1 MQTDRSPRPVQTRI
15 DCIQASTSPDP
26 TLPRLRP
33 PEGRAVRQA
42 QPTMDCPACPS
53 SNPPLRLS
61 LSTVLP
67 QPRLQVGPAGLTN
80 GALPDAPGA
89 AAVRRSSSEPLSS
102 FTGSLDQPRRALEE
116 VRQRLDDSRRQVAA
130 AASDAEQRS
139 DESLS
144 LTERAEASARESL
157 ERTVDF
163 ATRLDQLA
171 QTLNAIAQ
179 RATAL
184 SPDLDALTSDALPS
198 SPDSLTSAS
207 RTDSMRHT
215 IRQLILASRR
225 VSAAVD
231 RHRESVAS
239 ASAAAAPAPA
249 SPPVPAPAVHARMP
263 VILPSPI
270 ARPSSTSFLAPP
282 DPLSSP
288 SRRFTASPLPL
299 SPLSPAPAPV
309 RENYAGEHA
318 QLERIAALQRDIQYR
333 ASELRQLRLRGRE
346 LEREGRRVALDGAE
360 AVAAGGGE
368 GDEGE
373 KEEDDEDDGQEGA
386 REGGAPL
393 ARALR
398 LPRAELF
405 AGASETSPRRQRVA
419 AAEHRAE
426 GTGPKRSTT
435 LAEARR
441 DYGVWAFCGR

>member
-1 MQTDRSPRPVQTRI
+1 MFAVQ
-15 DCIQASTSPDP
+15 
-26 TLPRLRP
+26 
-33 PEGRAVRQA
+33 
-42 QPTMDCPACPS
+42 PA
-53 SNPPLRLS
+53 
-61 LSTVLP
+61 
-67 QPRLQVGPAGLTN
+67 
-80 GALPDAPGA
+80 
-89 AAVRRSSSEPLSS
+89 RSSFEPFSS

-130 AASDAEQRS
+130 AASDAEQRP

-184 SPDLDALTSDALPS
+184 SPDLDTLTSDASPS

-249 SPPVPAPAVHARMP
+249 SPPAPGPAVHARMP

-270 ARPSSTSFLAPP
+270 AQPSSPWFLAPP

-299 SPLSPAPAPV
+299 SPSSPAAPPA

-318 QLERIAALQRDIQYR
+318 QLERIAALQRDIQHR

-346 LEREGRRVALDGAE
+346 LEREGRRVALGE
-360 AVAAGGGE
+360 AGTGAAGGGE

-373 KEEDDEDDGQEGA
+373 KEEEEDDEGDAHDEV

-398 LPRAELF
+398 LPHAELF
-405 AGASETSPRRQRVA
+405 AGASETVPRRQRVA
-419 AAEHRAE
+419 AADYRAE
-426 GTGPKRSTT
+426 GTGAKRSTT
-435 LAEARR
+435 VAEAQR
-441 DYGVWAFCGR
+441 DYEVWAFCGR